1 MKTVTGDLSTVLR
14 DRLTTAFQPH
24 KLELRDDSAH
34 HAGHAGAQSGA
45 HFAVHIVS
53 DKFAGL
59 RTLERHRMVYRAAAD
74 LMTTQIHAL
83 QISALSPEETGVTR

>member
-1 MKTVTGDLSTVLR
+1 MNTVADELSTMLR
-14 DRLTTAFQPH
+14 ERLTTAFQPQ

-53 DKFAGL
+53 REFTGRRAV
-59 RTLERHRMVYRAAAD
+59 ERHRMVYSAAAD
-74 LMTTQIHAL
+74 LMATRIHAL
-83 QISALSPEETGVTR
+83 QISALSPEETGVT